1 MLFRAVLDA
10 NVLFSAT
17 VRDIFL
23 EVALHGLYRPLW
35 SDMILLEARDA
46 LVRTNKKSQTSADL
60 LVYQVETAFP
70 SSLITDYEHLLGE
83 HRGLDS
89 GDEHVLAAARSASA
103 DAIVTFNI
111 GDFPRDMFSQF
122 GIELKHPDDFLQDQL
137 DLNPYVVIQ
146 ALGGLLG
153 YYQLPPRNAE
163 ELTSNLSRSQ
173 LPRFGVAL
181 SPYLRQIDEFANSIR
196 EAMTLD

>member
-35 SDMILLEARDA
+35 SDMILLETRDA
-46 LVRTNKKSQTSADL
+46 LVRTNKKSQT
-60 LVYQVETAFP
+60 
-70 SSLITDYEHLLGE
+70 
-83 HRGLDS
+83 
-89 GDEHVLAAARSASA
+89 SA

-111 GDFPRDMFSQF
+111 GDFPRDMFSEF

-137 DLNPYVVIQ
+137 DLNPYVVTQ

-153 YYQLPPRNAE
+153 YYQLPPRSAE
-163 ELTSNLSRSQ
+163 ELTSNLSRSE

-196 EAMTLD
+196 EAKTLD